1 MRVREG
7 KIEWEDRVGSSVDGN
22 RATHAK
28 ASGAEEVT
36 FGRRQSETAG
46 LAAKAAFGSR
56 ILFAAKKP
64 FSPFGR
70 GSSPWKLFDTP
81 QLG

>member
-1 MRVREG
+1 MG
-7 KIEWEDRVGSSVDGN
+7 GSGLGSSVDGN

-28 ASGAEEVT
+28 ASGAEEVS

-46 LAAKAAFGSR
+46 RWLPKRHLALGFFLRQKN
-56 ILFAAKKP
+56 L